1 MDIEPNVERAEA
13 LYRKASELTGPFAAA
28 SLNAL
33 AELAKHPKDKL
44 YFFNQSAMRGNPN
57 AHFMMGVFHSTGLFS
72 VEINQAKAL
81 LHFHFAAIG
90 NETKGAMAAG
100 YRTHYGVG
108 VPKDC
113 ERASLYYELAANAV
127 IDEADRKSLIISNEQ
142 KILSDAFYKSNNK
155 NNDDAEVVQYFQYAA
170 DKNLKRGL
178 IGLGQLYY
186 YGSRGL
192 KRNFLKAFHLFKA
205 AATKHSSGSGYAN
218 LGHMYLNGFVTDEI
232 ENMDSKRALSPTSS
246 TANAKLNFYG
256 DEDYISFERRPKYAK
271 AKEMFTSAVQAG
283 NSYGYAGL
291 GVMFLWGLGIEQN
304 IPHAMHLLKK
314 AADAGNAYAHYSL
327 GVLNLG
333 KFQMLQCPS

>member
-1 MDIEPNVERAEA
+1 MEQFFGDSVRVTCPPRKSLKFINLLLMFLVATMRPSCTYSNTMVGTAATSSASSSAASAHKKVSGNQNTENIDKLVDDHLSSAEARELYEKANRFNYGSVEVEPNVQRAEA

-33 AELAKHPKDKL
+33 AELAKHPRDKR

-100 YRTHYGVG
+100 YRTYYGVG

-113 ERASLYYELAANAV
+113 ERAALYYELAANAV

-192 KRNFLKAFHLFKA
+192 KRNFLKGKLCQ
-205 AATKHSSGSGYAN
+205 TN
-218 LGHMYLNGFVTDEI
+218 LDI
-232 ENMDSKRALSPTSS
+232 
-246 TANAKLNFYG
+246 
-256 DEDYISFERRPKYAK
+256 IRR
-271 AKEMFTSAVQAG
+271 
-283 NSYGYAGL
+283 
-291 GVMFLWGLGIEQN
+291 N
-304 IPHAMHLLKK
+304 IL
-314 AADAGNAYAHYSL
+314 
-327 GVLNLG
+327 V
-333 KFQMLQCPS
+333 

>member
-1 MDIEPNVERAEA
+1 M
-13 LYRKASELTGPFAAA
+13 T
-28 SLNAL
+28 
-33 AELAKHPKDKL
+33 
-44 YFFNQSAMRGNPN
+44 
-57 AHFMMGVFHSTGLFS
+57 
-72 VEINQAKAL
+72 
-81 LHFHFAAIG
+81 
-90 NETKGAMAAG
+90 
-100 YRTHYGVG
+100 RT
-108 VPKDC
+108 
-113 ERASLYYELAANAV
+113 LYYELAANAV

-192 KRNFLKAFHLFKA
+192 KRNFLKAFHLFKV

-256 DEDYISFERRPKYAK
+256 DDDYISFDRRPKYAK
-271 AKEMFTSAVQAG
+271 AKECSQ
-283 NSYGYAGL
+283 
-291 GVMFLWGLGIEQN
+291 
-304 IPHAMHLLKK
+304 
-314 AADAGNAYAHYSL
+314 
-327 GVLNLG
+327 VLCKLEIHMDT
-333 KFQMLQCPS
+333 QD